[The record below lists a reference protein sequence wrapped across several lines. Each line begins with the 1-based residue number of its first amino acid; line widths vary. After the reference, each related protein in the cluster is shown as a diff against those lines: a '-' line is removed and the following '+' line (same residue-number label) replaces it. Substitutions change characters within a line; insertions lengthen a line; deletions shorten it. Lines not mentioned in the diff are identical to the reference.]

1 MSQGTIGRKVQ
12 DIFIAFQRSRKVW
25 NDLVSDGLTQA
36 NALVNV
42 QLQQGYVDH
51 PAYWSPVLAQF
62 EDLKDRFEA
71 KLQRKAQG
79 LASDLEATLT
89 KLNAQ
94 YIKMKQQHSQLEHLI
109 EEATETFGERF
120 TYSDPIGAT
129 CTLEQLWIHFQR
141 VFNMYSEQWLV
152 NQDIVDQILVYTK
165 KESLSDHP
173 PSHSTTGIISSAA
186 SNVPPGVAAKQGM
199 VQRQDK
205 DKAMILLSA
214 WLNQPHLMNGPLA
227 DFDDLCKVELEV

>member
-36 NALVNV
+36 NVLVNV

-51 PAYWSPVLAQF
+51 PAYWAPALSQF

-71 KLQRKAQG
+71 KLQRKGEG
-79 LASDLEATLT
+79 LASDLEATL
-89 KLNAQ
+89 NAQ
-94 YIKMKQQHSQLEHLI
+94 YAKMKQQHSQLEHLI
-109 EEATETFGERF
+109 EEATEMFGEQF
-120 TYSDPIGAT
+120 TYSEPIGAT

-141 VFNMYSEQWLV
+141 VFNMYTEQWLV
-152 NQDIVDQILVYTK
+152 NQDVVAQILMYTK
-165 KESLSDHP
+165 KESKQVQGSCDN
-173 PSHSTTGIISSAA
+173 ISSA
-186 SNVPPGVAAKQGM
+186 SSEVPSEVAAKQGII
-199 VQRQDK
+199 QRQDK

-227 DFDDLCKVELEV
+227 DFDDLCKVELDA